1 MDFSFLSHTDF
12 FRGIPPESIE
22 ERLSC
27 LGAVQK
33 SYDKG
38 SYIHMAGDVVRTVS
52 IVLSGQVLIE
62 SIDFWGSRTLIGQA
76 GPGDLFAEAYACTDG
91 EPLLVNVLAAQPTSI
106 LMLDIH
112 KVLTICPQACPH
124 HQALAENLLRIM
136 ARKNLALSRRM
147 LHTAHKTISGRVL
160 SYLSFLAA
168 RQHSRH
174 ITVPFDRQQMADY
187 LGVDRSALSAELSKM
202 HRKGLIDYRKNEF
215 HLLKDPE
222 ET

>member
-124 HQALAENLLRIM
+124 HQALAENLLRI
-136 ARKNLALSRRM
+136 
-147 LHTAHKTISGRVL
+147 
-160 SYLSFLAA
+160 
-168 RQHSRH
+168 
-174 ITVPFDRQQMADY
+174 PFDRQQLADY